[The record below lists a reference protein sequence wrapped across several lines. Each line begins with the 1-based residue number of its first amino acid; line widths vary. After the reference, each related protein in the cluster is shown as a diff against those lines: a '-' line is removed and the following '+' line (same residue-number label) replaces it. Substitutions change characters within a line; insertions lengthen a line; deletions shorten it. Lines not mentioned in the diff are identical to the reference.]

1 MSEKKVN
8 RLGRLG
14 ENEHQRM
21 VFDISE
27 WVRLYP
33 SGSFLLV
40 NRLPGEEDAYPIARA
55 AVDGERLL
63 WDVTSAELTKV
74 GRGRCELIILTKKT
88 IADDWQ
94 WNPFDFVSG
103 IIPEP
108 SDKIVAKSIIY
119 QTEVLEAL
127 DKIGETPEPWESW
140 LEVFGGIRDEAV
152 AASEAVQDMDA
163 TTTTLPTGYEAYV
176 NKIVDPNTGAV
187 TLNFGIPQGPR
198 GPQGIQGSEG
208 PKGDTGPT
216 GPQGSK
222 GDTGPVGP
230 QGPQGVQGEQGPE
243 GPQGIIGMR
252 GPQGYTFTPSVSN
265 EGVISWTVNGP
276 WNVPNPVNIKGPQ
289 GERGPQG
296 AQGDTGPQGP
306 QGIQGPPGEGARVHI
321 CSPSEYN
328 PTTGVPTV
336 ADPEENTFYLVPST
350 NPETTDMYVEWIY
363 VGTSWEQ
370 FGVTSIDLT
379 NYVTRTDYATS
390 SVGGVVK
397 VNPDQGLEM
406 TNSNVISISAATLA
420 EIKAGTESKHPL
432 TPNREYAVVFYGLA
446 KAAGDTS
453 QAQSDASIGTYT
465 VEAKAA
471 IQTMLGV
478 DGYYTKPNGGI
489 PDADISSA
497 ETWNAKYD
505 KPSGGIPD
513 TDIASASTWNAKYTK
528 PSGGIP
534 ASDLASGVI
543 PAVPVQDVQV
553 NGMSVAS
560 GGVANVPI
568 ANAAN
573 KLGLVYAAG
582 GGLTVDANGRITTQ
596 RATDGEIQIG
606 TNTQKPIVPISQ
618 HASVFYGLA
627 KAAGDTTQ
635 SSSSNAVGTYT
646 EDAKSAISTMLN
658 GAVSV
663 SGSTPSIT
671 AKAGIRYICGEVS
684 TLDITLP
691 ASGCVDVVFESGSTP
706 TVLTITPPTGVTMKW
721 ANGFDPTALEADTTY
736 EINIA
741 DGLGVAASWT

>member
-33 SGSFLLV
+33 SGSFLLI

-55 AVDGERLL
+55 VVDGERLL

-163 TTTTLPTGYEAYV
+163 TATTLPTGYEAYV

-198 GPQGIQGSEG
+198 GPQGIQGPEG

-216 GPQGSK
+216 GPQGPK

-230 QGPQGVQGEQGPE
+230 QGSQGVQGEQGPE

-296 AQGDTGPQGP
+296 PQGDTGPQGP

-432 TPNREYAVVFYGLA
+432 TPNREYAAVFYGLA

-489 PDADISSA
+489 PD
-497 ETWNAKYD
+497 
-505 KPSGGIPD
+505 

-543 PAVPVQDVQV
+543 PTVSVTDVQA
-553 NGMSVAS
+553 NGTSVLS
-560 GGVANVPI
+560 NGVANVPK
-568 ANAAN
+568 A
-573 KLGLVYAAG
+573 
-582 GGLTVDANGRITTQ
+582 TTTQ
-596 RATDGEIQIG
+596 YGVSRYAGAYGISASDTWDTPRIYKATDGYVKAGEQQY
-606 TNTQKPIVPISQ
+606 TPITPYNQ
-618 HASVFYGLA
+618 HSSAFYGLA

-635 SSSSNAVGTYT
+635 SASSNAVGTYT
-646 EDAKSAISTMLN
+646 DSAKSAISQMLN

-691 ASGCVDVVFESGSTP
+691 VSGCVDVVFESGSTP
-706 TVLTITPPTGVTMKW
+706 TVLTITPPTGVTLKW
-721 ANGFDPTALEADTTY
+721 ANGFDPTSLETDTTY

-741 DGLGVAASWT
+741 DGLGVAGSWT